1 MYRDGVDGHDKAQV
15 KVRLSQ
21 AKQFQNSVLL
31 RSFHNRQNFCLPRAC
46 IDVRLMSEK
55 KKMKSYLV
63 GCLSRRSTLKKNCAK
78 KVSLKKNH

>member
-31 RSFHNRQNFCLPRAC
+31 RSFLNRQHFFLPRAC

-63 GCLSRRSTLKKNCAK
+63 ECLSTRSTLKKTVQK
-78 KVSLKKNH
+78 KSLKKNR